1 VNFDEAKRILAA
13 FEREGVEYVLIGS
26 MAMAAQGLIRATRDV
41 DFFVS
46 PERENVDRLRYA
58 LKSVFEDDPNID
70 EITAADLGG
79 SYPAIEYTPPHGRFS
94 LDILSRLGDAWRF
107 EDLES
112 EVLVVDGISIRV
124 ATPTQIYRMKKG
136 TVRPQDRLD
145 AEAIRERFGLDEE
158 D

>member
-1 VNFDEAKRILAA
+1 MNFDEAKRILAA

-46 PERENVDRLRYA
+46 PEPENVDRLQRA

-79 SYPAIEYTPPHGRFS
+79 DYPAIEYTPPHGRYS

-107 EDLES
+107 QDLES
-112 EVLVVDGISIRV
+112 EVLVVDGVSIRV
-124 ATPTQIYRMKKG
+124 ATPAQLYRMKKG
-136 TVRPQDRLD
+136 SVRPQDRLD